1 MAVIEIDKLTHDYR
15 VGFWRRRP
23 WRALAEVS
31 LSVEAGEVLALLGPN
46 GAGKTTIFRILIGLI
61 RPTAGSVRILG
72 RDCDDPRWKVSLGY
86 LPEHP
91 SFYDYLTAREFLIY
105 GAELSGMPGGLARS
119 RADDLLQRVGLADD
133 ADRPLRKFSK
143 GMLQRAGLAQALIN
157 DPKILFLD
165 EPMSGLDPL
174 GRRLVRDLVNE
185 GRAAGKTIVFSSHIL
200 TDVETLCDRVAVLHR
215 GRLIESGKLSE
226 ILSAHGRELEVVVM
240 GIDEGAFRRLRDLAA
255 EIEATPEGA
264 RLRLLDDRPLPQ
276 VIEIVQRANGRLLSV
291 NPLRPSLEDWF
302 LRELRRDPIGALRHE

>member
-1 MAVIEIDKLTHDYR
+1 MAVIEIDNLTHDYR

-23 WRALAEVS
+23 WRALEKVS
-31 LSVEAGEVLALLGPN
+31 LSAEAGEVLALLGPN

-61 RPTAGSVRILG
+61 RPTAGSVRIL
-72 RDCDDPRWKVSLGY
+72 DCDRDDPRWKVSLGY
-86 LPEHP
+86 LPEQP
-91 SFYDYLTAREFLIY
+91 SFCNYLTAREFLIY
-105 GAELSGMPGGLARS
+105 GAELSGISRGLARS
-119 RADDLLQRVGLADD
+119 RAEDLLQRVGLIDD

-157 DPKILFLD
+157 DPDILFLD

-174 GRRLVRDLVNE
+174 GRRMVRDLIAE
-185 GRAAGKTIVFSSHIL
+185 AREAGKTIVFSSHIL

-215 GRLIESGKLSE
+215 GRLIESGRLSE

-240 GIDEGAFRRLRDLAA
+240 GIDEEAFRRLRDLAA

-264 RLRLLDDRPLPQ
+264 RLRLPDDRPLPQ
-276 VIEIVQRANGRLLSV
+276 VLEIVQQANGRLLSV

-302 LRELRRDPIGALRHE
+302 LRELHRDPIEALRYE